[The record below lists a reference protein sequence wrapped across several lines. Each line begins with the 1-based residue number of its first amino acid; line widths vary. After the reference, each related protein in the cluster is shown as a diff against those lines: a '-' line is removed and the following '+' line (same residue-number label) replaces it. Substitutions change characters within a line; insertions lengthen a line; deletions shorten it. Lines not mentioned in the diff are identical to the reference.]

1 MSYLPWQAVK
11 AYIDAS
17 SGGGTGVP
25 LSTITIKIT
34 GTAPNASDPVNI
46 NTGIF
51 VTAGA
56 QTVLEPGGAL
66 LLPANATLFN
76 DDARVQVF
84 RNGVWQTKGASG
96 GADTLAYWVSTS
108 TLAFTFKLK
117 KNDIVYIQTPESY

>member
-17 SGGGTGVP
+17 TGGGVP
-25 LSTITIKIT
+25 LSSITIKIT
-34 GTAPNASDPVNI
+34 GTVPAANDPVNI

-66 LLPANATLFN
+66 LLPANGILFN
-76 DDARVQVF
+76 DDARIKVF
-84 RNGVWQTKGASG
+84 RNGVLQTKGLLA
-96 GADTLAYWVSTS
+96 GADTLVYWISTS

-117 KNDIVYIQTPESY
+117 KNDIIFIQTPESF

>member
-17 SGGGTGVP
+17 TGGGVP
-25 LSTITIKIT
+25 LSSITIKIT
-34 GTAPNASDPVNI
+34 GTKPNAADPMNI
-46 NTGIF
+46 NTGVF

-66 LLPANATLFN
+66 LLPANGTLFN
-76 DDARVQVF
+76 DDARVKVF
-84 RNGVWQTKGASG
+84 RNGIWQTKGASG

-108 TLAFTFKLK
+108 TLAFTFNLK
-117 KNDIVYIQTPESY
+117 NNDIIYIQTPESY